1 MSFGGFTE
9 DDQAKIA
16 EEVHGRVRAKRTGLG
31 FGAATSEASSGTCPP
46 TPSSN
51 INSSSWFHQRAES
64 ATQFDSSATNHD
76 TTEGAFPWDGGNRG
90 KAGGMARNRDQ
101 RGARAVSSA
110 QADNG
115 SPKEREF
122 PMVRDRDIEHSEVRR
137 EGKSQRRTRSRSLD
151 NERRMQRGRNR
162 SRSRDRERDLRP
174 PRRRDERQRD
184 RETPTYRERSRNRSR
199 ERDRDTRQRS
209 PYRSARAT
217 LGRSSTT
224 RDDHERHPV
233 RDNERHDRS
242 SGMGVEM
249 KAQNCP
255 PAKEPTAEQ
264 AKAAVKRRLRQVV
277 AGDVTLKTGFK
288 AALGGGGGWERAE
301 MSEAAEFFKSDEV
314 AAQGGVASVRERGTR
329 RSCQVSGESGGRFP
343 PALVAINTTAAA
355 SIDSFFPC
363 TLLQLSYAL

>member
-31 FGAATSEASSGTCPP
+31 FGAATPEASSGTR

-51 INSSSWFHQRAES
+51 NNSSSWFHQREES
-64 ATQFDSSATNHD
+64 ATQLESSAANHD

-137 EGKSQRRTRSRSLD
+137 DGKSQRRTRSRSLD
-151 NERRMQRGRNR
+151 NERRDNERRMRRGRNR

-174 PRRRDERQRD
+174 ARRRDERQRD
-184 RETPTYRERSRNRSR
+184 RETPRDRERSRNRSR

-224 RDDHERHPV
+224 RDGHERHPG
-233 RDNERHDRS
+233 RHSDRHDRS

-249 KAQNCP
+249 NAHNSP
-255 PAKEPTAEQ
+255 PVKEPTAEQ

-314 AAQGGVASVRERGTR
+314 AAQGGVASVREQGTR
-329 RSCQVSGESGGRFP
+329 RSCQASGGSGGRIP
-343 PALVAINTTAAA
+343 PPPVAINT
-355 SIDSFFPC
+355 SS
-363 TLLQLSYAL
+363 SKYR